1 MITVY
6 HAKDMFESPASG
18 FEKVAVVNVDNLND
32 AFRLTNNIEGSW
44 SMGPEIEVDGEMVV
58 NEDYDNRV
66 EVKKELH
73 INYHGDGRTLGL
85 RSTSSGDVLFDGISH
100 YFLVPFTPYN
110 TEKIDNF
117 SLEGFEYKEV
127 SK

>member
-18 FEKVAVVNVDNLND
+18 FEEVAVINVDNLND

-73 INYHGDGRTLGL
+73 INYHGDGKTLGL
-85 RSTSSGDVLFDGISH
+85 RSTSSGDVFFDGVNH
-100 YFLVPFTPYN
+100 HFLCPRHGGVK
-110 TEKIDNF
+110 KIDNF
-117 SLEGFEYKEV
+117 NLEGFEYKEEE
-127 SK
+127 K